1 MALVFVFLTLLVIT
15 TAGNDQWTD
24 EKVPF
29 KNHVLGSTRFTIG
42 IIDKICPKIKS
53 RIRTFIFSEIS
64 YS

>member
-29 KNHVLGSTRFTIG
+29 KDHVLRRTRFTVG
-42 IIDKICPKIKS
+42 IID
-53 RIRTFIFSEIS
+53 
-64 YS
+64 